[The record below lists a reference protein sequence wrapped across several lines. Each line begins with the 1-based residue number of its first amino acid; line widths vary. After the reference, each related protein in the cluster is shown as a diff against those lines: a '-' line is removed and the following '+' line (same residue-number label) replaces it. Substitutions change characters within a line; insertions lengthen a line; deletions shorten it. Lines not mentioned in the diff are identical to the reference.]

1 MSSGET
7 AYLSSKTPDRLGKVP
22 SLISQTLPSAPVGCA
37 AGSGA
42 EKKSLHAVERD
53 TETNRIRGAEFHQR
67 ILAIDPKRHVLLDES
82 GIWAT
87 MRRRFARCLGGARIH
102 EGTPEGDWQIVT
114 ILGAMS
120 LGGMIATMTVAAA
133 TDKEIFLAYLDH
145 FLCPALTPGDVVVM
159 DNLSSHKVDGVRQR
173 IEAAGAQLLYLP
185 PYSPDLNPI
194 EKAWSK
200 FKQLLRS
207 AKARTEQALDQA
219 ITEPLQEI
227 TADNAQAW
235 FRLILNWVQL

>member
-1 MSSGET
+1 
-7 AYLSSKTPDRLGKVP
+7 
-22 SLISQTLPSAPVGCA
+22 
-37 AGSGA
+37 
-42 EKKSLHAVERD
+42 
-53 TETNRIRGAEFHQR
+53 
-67 ILAIDPKRHVLLDES
+67 
-82 GIWAT
+82 
-87 MRRRFARCLGGARIH
+87 
-102 EGTPEGDWQIVT
+102 
-114 ILGAMS
+114 
-120 LGGMIATMTVAAA
+120 
-133 TDKEIFLAYLDH
+133 
-145 FLCPALTPGDVVVM
+145 M

>member
-1 MSSGET
+1 MT
-7 AYLSSKTPDRLGKVP
+7 
-22 SLISQTLPSAPVGCA
+22 
-37 AGSGA
+37 
-42 EKKSLHAVERD
+42 
-53 TETNRIRGAEFHQR
+53 
-67 ILAIDPKRHVLLDES
+67 
-82 GIWAT
+82 
-87 MRRRFARCLGGARIH
+87 RRFARCLGGGRIH

-133 TDKEIFLAYLDH
+133 TDRDIFLAYLDH
-145 FLCPALTPGDVVVM
+145 FLCPALTPADVVVM

-173 IEAAGAQLLYLP
+173 IEAAGAQVLYLP

-219 ITEPLQEI
+219 IAEALQEI

-235 FRLILNWVQL
+235 FRLTLNWVQL